1 MEIHVLVKVK
11 DRSGDG
17 NCGFVT
23 YERQVLYA
31 RKRLNL
37 EVEIHYSADTR
48 CDRLSGPGGK
58 MGHWVGTRLK
68 NSNKTAYKTT

>member
-1 MEIHVLVKVK
+1 VEIHVLVKVK

-37 EVEIHYSADTR
+37 EVEIRSMTG
-48 CDRLSGPGGK
+48 S
-58 MGHWVGTRLK
+58 HWGWVCIHPM
-68 NSNKTAYKTT
+68 